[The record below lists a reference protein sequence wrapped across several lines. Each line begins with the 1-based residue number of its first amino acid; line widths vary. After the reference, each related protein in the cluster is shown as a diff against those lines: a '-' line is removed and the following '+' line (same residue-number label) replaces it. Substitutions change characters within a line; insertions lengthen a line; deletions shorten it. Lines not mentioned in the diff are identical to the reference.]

1 VTLSVGT
8 GTLAWAV
15 SPPAGSSLGKRDL
28 YTKDP
33 ADSRNTFLITDTDT
47 LVLHST
53 PHQPQKVQAPIV
65 HTWSNSIKAHL
76 VSIGHFLFSSRDYLF
91 PITFFVLLLTTLP
104 TFPFGST
111 RADGWL
117 DVLGI
122 LVACFGQGCRFLAAG
137 CADNIRR
144 RGYQG
149 QIGAKALIEDGVYA
163 HVRNPLYL
171 GNFLIVT
178 GFVLIANNLWWYLL
192 VLPGFGFIYYAIV
205 TAEEDLL
212 LKTFG
217 DRYAG
222 YCHKVKRFVPRL
234 RGLHQN
240 LAACPFYWKRALRRE
255 YGNVCSWGSMI
266 FVLLIW
272 ERWERFGYWARAV
285 EIDELVVSLL
295 LLFLAY
301 GIVLWCKRT
310 GKLRS

>member
-1 VTLSVGT
+1 MTT
-8 GTLAWAV
+8 ET
-15 SPPAGSSLGKRDL
+15 
-28 YTKDP
+28 
-33 ADSRNTFLITDTDT
+33 NTFI
-47 LVLHST
+47 LHST
-53 PHQPQKVQAPIV
+53 SPQPQKVQAPTV
-65 HTWSNSIKAHL
+65 PKRNSSLEAHL
-76 VSIGHFLFSSRDYLF
+76 VSIGHFLFLSRDYLF
-91 PITFFVLLLTTLP
+91 PLTFFVLLLTTLP

-111 RADGWL
+111 RADWWL

-122 LVACFGQGCRFLAAG
+122 LAACFGQGCRFLAAG
-137 CADNIRR
+137 SADNIRR
-144 RGYQG
+144 RGYQR
-149 QIGAKALIEDGVYA
+149 QIGAKALIEDGVFA

-205 TAEEDLL
+205 MAEEDLL
-212 LKTFG
+212 LQTFG
-217 DRYAG
+217 DKYAG

-234 RGLHQN
+234 RGLRQN
-240 LAACPFYWKRALRRE
+240 LAACPFDWKRALRRE

-272 ERWERFGYWARAV
+272 ERWERFGYWAQAV

-295 LLFLAY
+295 FLFLAY
-301 GIVLWCKRT
+301 GIVRWCKRT